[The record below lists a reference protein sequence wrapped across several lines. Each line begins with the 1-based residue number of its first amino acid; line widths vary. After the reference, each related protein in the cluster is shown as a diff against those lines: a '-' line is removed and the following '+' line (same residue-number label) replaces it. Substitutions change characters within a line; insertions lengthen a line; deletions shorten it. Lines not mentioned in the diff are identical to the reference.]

1 MTTEAQTSP
10 AAGPSSAASSGVV
23 PRLRMEKISKSF
35 GGVAALREVDFELL
49 EGQVH
54 GLVGENGAGKST
66 LMKIIA
72 GVHTTFSGRM
82 LLDGKEVKFHSARDA
97 LNAGIGM
104 VHQELSVIPDLSVA
118 ENVYLGKQPV
128 RNGFVDWKA
137 MKEGARAQ
145 LKKLGLDVDPAT
157 TMGSLPIGLQQLIE
171 LARVLYSG
179 ARIIILDEP
188 TSALSPPEVHRLFG
202 VLRGV
207 KESGRSIIFI
217 SHFLDDIL
225 AVSDAVTIFRNGR
238 RIATSSTAG
247 IDKGWVIE
255 RMIGKGHEELEE
267 SYTGSIALDSK
278 PQAPVVLST
287 KGLSAGRAFADVSL
301 DVRAGEVLGV
311 YGFMGC
317 GQIELTRALFGKL
330 KPGAGTLSVEGRSM
344 HFRNTAQARRAGIA
358 FVPESRR
365 SMLFYQEPVFKNVSI
380 SVLER
385 ISKLWLKPGIEHEM
399 AQRQIDALNIRP
411 PNAKALLGSLS
422 GGNQQKVALAKW
434 LTYPTKVL
442 ILSEPTRGM
451 DVGAKDDVVKI
462 VRALRD
468 RGLAIVVVSAE
479 PETVLSLADRIVV
492 MKKGRIVR
500 EFANESISKDRL
512 LDAA

>member
-1 MTTEAQTSP
+1 MAPNAAAHGTTG
-10 AAGPSSAASSGVV
+10 AAGI
-23 PRLRMEKISKSF
+23 PRLRMEGISKSF
-35 GGVAALREVDFELL
+35 GGVAALRAVDFELL

-72 GVHTTFSGRM
+72 GVHTTFTGRM
-82 LLDGKEVKFHSARDA
+82 LLDGREVRFHSARDA
-97 LNAGIGM
+97 LDAGIGM
-104 VHQELSVIPDLSVA
+104 VHQELSIVPDLTVA
-118 ENVYLGKQPV
+118 ENVYLGKQPTK
-128 RNGFVDWKA
+128 NGFIDWKV
-137 MKEGARAQ
+137 MKAGAKEQ
-145 LKKLGLDVDPAT
+145 LERLGIDVDPSTA
-157 TMGSLPIGLQQLIE
+157 MGSLPIGLQQLIE

-188 TSALSPPEVHRLFG
+188 TSALSPPEVARLFD

-207 KESGRSIIFI
+207 KASGRSIIFI

-225 AVSDAVTIFRNGR
+225 SVSDAVTVFRNGR
-238 RIATSSTAG
+238 RVTTESTAN
-247 IDKGWVIE
+247 IDKHWVIE
-255 RMIGKGHEELEE
+255 QMIGKGHEELEE
-267 SYTGSIALDSK
+267 SYTGAIHLDSK
-278 PQAPVVLST
+278 PTAPIVLST
-287 KGLSAGRAFADVSL
+287 QGLSVGRAFTDVSL

-330 KPGAGTLSVEGRSM
+330 KPNTGTLLMGGQPIR
-344 HFRNTAQARRAGIA
+344 FRNTAQARRAGIA

-365 SMLFYQEPVFKNVSI
+365 SMLFYHEPVFKNVSI
-380 SVLER
+380 STLGK
-385 ISKLWLKPGIEHEM
+385 ISRLWLQPKTERSM
-399 AQRQIDALNIRP
+399 AAQQAKALNIRP
-411 PNAKALLGSLS
+411 PDVRALLGSLS

-442 ILSEPTRGM
+442 VLSEPTKGM

-462 VRALRD
+462 VRGLRD
-468 RGLAIVVVSAE
+468 KGLAIVVVSAE
-479 PETVLSLADRIVV
+479 PETVLSLADRVVV

-500 EFANESISKDRL
+500 EFAGETISKDRL
-512 LDAA
+512 LEAA